1 MKLGENHAI
10 NYLGLVSL
18 IELIKVL
25 LIKKI
30 TGFMRHLN
38 SGF

>member
-1 MKLGENHAI
+1 MKLCENHAI
-10 NYLGLVSL
+10 NYLRFVSL

-38 SGF
+38 SEF

>member
-10 NYLGLVSL
+10 NYLRLVSL

-25 LIKKI
+25 LIKRVA
-30 TGFMRHLN
+30 GFIRHLN
-38 SGF
+38 SEF

>member
-10 NYLGLVSL
+10 NYLSLVGL

-25 LIKKI
+25 LIKRVA
-30 TGFMRHLN
+30 GFIRHLN
-38 SGF
+38 SVF